1 MLHDIAPH
9 VLSNAY
15 SPRAPQGEDPALCF
29 DPEGV
34 YLKGGGFPTCADY
47 PAGTSFQ
54 YLFDYDG
61 SAVFLADRIPMAA
74 QRQPHRALRSL
85 RPFWAALRCT
95 CGTGI
100 ETRAFAAAAARPCPT
115 ARGSAPW
122 SAPLAEI
129 PSIRASRPRSLCS
142 STTARTG

>member
-47 PAGTSFQ
+47 PA
-54 YLFDYDG
+54 
-61 SAVFLADRIPMAA
+61 
-74 QRQPHRALRSL
+74 ALCFWPIASPWPRSVS
-85 RPFWAALRCT
+85 
-95 CGTGI
+95 
-100 ETRAFAAAAARPCPT
+100 PT
-115 ARGSAPW
+115 A
-122 SAPLAEI
+122 
-129 PSIRASRPRSLCS
+129 LC
-142 STTARTG
+142 AA